1 MKFFYSCRQVVMVQI
16 FRTLTSAHKMNFSI
30 ITIEYVFP
38 VALSFDHIF
47 HRKIRELNLSI
58 ANISTW

>member
-1 MKFFYSCRQVVMVQI
+1 MVQI

-58 ANISTW
+58 ANIST